1 MNRFDVVVVRGSG
14 DVGSAVAHALYM
26 RGAKVILHDEPAP
39 AHPRRGMAFCDALF
53 EGRSTLDG
61 VVARHAR
68 DLGDVL
74 TIGALGEEVPVCDAP
89 LQALVA
95 EYEPDALVDARMR
108 KRAIIED
115 QRSLAP
121 TTIGL
126 GPGFETGVNC
136 SLAIETAWGDELGS
150 IVRNGSTRALS
161 GEPRPLGGAGRERF
175 VYAPQP
181 GRWTTTLGIG
191 DAVAAGQE
199 IGRIDGHPVLAPF
212 GGVLRGL
219 SHDGVVV
226 ALRQK
231 MVEVAPDASAQ
242 VAGQGERP
250 RAIAKG
256 VLRALEL
263 HPDAQL
269 QFFQFERGFEASLDC
284 MPMSVRLKLDL
295 CGLKLSLTQWRTL
308 SVDAR
313 RTVLDAQCTCAV
325 DVRRLRSFI
334 ELSITDA
341 GGRCPTP
348 IHLLGA
354 DWQNLAA
361 VPEQVRAV
369 MAVAELPAISQLAWS
384 QLGELERFA
393 LCKLT
398 SKGQQRNLVAALAEF
413 GLITYA
419 S

>member
-1 MNRFDVVVVRGSG
+1 MNRFDLVVVRGSG

-53 EGRSTLDG
+53 AGRSTLDG

-74 TIGALGEEVPVCDAP
+74 TIGAVGEEVPVCDAP

-108 KRAIIED
+108 KRATIED
-115 QRSLAP
+115 QRPLAP

-126 GPGFETGVNC
+126 GPGFHAGINC
-136 SLAIETAWGDELGS
+136 SLAIETAWGDELGRV
-150 IVRNGSTRALS
+150 VRSGGTRELS

-175 VYAPQP
+175 VYAPLA
-181 GRWTTTLGIG
+181 GRWITSLAIG
-191 DAVAAGQE
+191 DTVTAGQE
-199 IGRIDGHPVLAPF
+199 IGRIDRHSVQAPF
-212 GGVLRGL
+212 DGVLRGL
-219 SHDGVVV
+219 SHDGVMV
-226 ALRQK
+226 ALHQK
-231 MVEVAPDASAQ
+231 MVEVAPDTSAR
-242 VAGQGERP
+242 VTGQGERP

-263 HPDAQL
+263 HPEAQL
-269 QFFQFERGFEASLDC
+269 QFFQFERGFESSLDC
-284 MPMSVRLKLDL
+284 IPMSVRLKLDL
-295 CGLKLSLTQWRTL
+295 CGLKLSLAQWRAL
-308 SVDAR
+308 PVNAR
-313 RTVLDAQCTCAV
+313 RTMLDAQCTCAV
-325 DVRRLRSFI
+325 DVRRLRRFI
-334 ELSITDA
+334 ELSITSE
-341 GGRCPTP
+341 GGGCPKP
-348 IHLLGA
+348 GHLPEA
-354 DWQNLAA
+354 DWQNLGQ

-369 MAVAELPAISQLAWS
+369 LATAELPAISLQAWS

-398 SKGQQRNLVAALAEF
+398 GKGHQRNLVAALAEF
-413 GLITYA
+413 GLISYA